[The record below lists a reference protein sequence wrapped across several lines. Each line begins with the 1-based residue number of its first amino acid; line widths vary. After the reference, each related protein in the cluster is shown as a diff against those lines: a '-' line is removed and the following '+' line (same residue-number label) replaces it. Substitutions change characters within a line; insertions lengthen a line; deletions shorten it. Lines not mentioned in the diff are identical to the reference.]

1 MRSQK
6 TSQLQKDL
14 KTCEIPIDPFSK
26 NGREFHSEMVAVQL
40 RGRDQGRR
48 AKRVIK
54 HWMRKAHDESL
65 KGATVVCLVP
75 SRTDTRWW
83 HDYAMR
89 GRIEFIKGRLRF
101 LQDGEQKDP
110 APAPSCVLVFTPWSE
125 GPPAIKTIERS
136 R

>member
-54 HWMRKAHDESL
+54 HWMRKGL
-65 KGATVVCLVP
+65 VTVKVGVVAGRP
-75 SRTDTRWW
+75 DNMFADIRGTWRTI
-83 HDYAMR
+83 YCA
-89 GRIEFIKGRLRF
+89 L
-101 LQDGEQKDP
+101 
-110 APAPSCVLVFTPWSE
+110 
-125 GPPAIKTIERS
+125 
-136 R
+136 